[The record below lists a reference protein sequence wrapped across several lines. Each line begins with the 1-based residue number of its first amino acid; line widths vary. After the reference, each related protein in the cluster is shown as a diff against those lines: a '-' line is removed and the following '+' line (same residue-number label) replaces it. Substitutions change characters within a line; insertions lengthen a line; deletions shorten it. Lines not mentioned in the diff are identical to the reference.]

1 MKLRNLDA
9 VFVLGI
15 CRDCRPILD
24 DLEKTPIR
32 IPQTPSIEEISMSIG
47 NINLVSVVD
56 LLACTHCFLAG
67 KGAIV
72 ERKQAYYI

>member
-1 MKLRNLDA
+1 
-9 VFVLGI
+9 
-15 CRDCRPILD
+15 
-24 DLEKTPIR
+24 
-32 IPQTPSIEEISMSIG
+32 MSIG

-67 KGAIV
+67 NGAIV